1 MDSFLFYG
9 DYAKQIQS
17 ENLQQ
22 IIGGNQS
29 VLDAIQKAAVEEC
42 VSYLKQKYDISQALQ
57 ITPQH
62 NKTQTYKAGQT
73 VYLNAIVYSATST
86 YALGALVLQAGNVY
100 KCTTAITVA
109 EAFTAAKW
117 GLIGAQYTTYYAL
130 FPNQIFNYLAVYS
143 VGSQVFWKN
152 KVYTCRIAT
161 QILDH
166 EALLQIGRAES
177 EQIVN
182 VFPDDPIKGVQYW
195 GAGVPYSV
203 PANTEISNATYWTQG
218 DSRDQKLLT
227 ICIDIALY
235 HAHSR
240 ISPRNIPEFRAHRY
254 IGLPED
260 RISLAGRII
269 YPTYS
274 ALGWLQAAATGLD
287 ITPNLPTIQPKAG
300 QRIRFGGNMKNQNIY

>member
-42 VSYLKQKYDISQALQ
+42 ESYLKQKYDTSQALKA
-57 ITPQH
+57 TSQH
-62 NKTQTYKAGQT
+62 NKTLTYKAGQT
-73 VYLNAIVYSATST
+73 VYLNAVAYSATST
-86 YALGALVLQAGNVY
+86 YALGALVLQAGNIY
-100 KCTTAITVA
+100 RCTTAITVG
-109 EAFTAAKW
+109 EAFNATKW
-117 GLIGAQYTTYYAL
+117 GLVGLQYATYYAL

-143 VGSQVFWKN
+143 VGSQVFWKD
-152 KVYTCRIAT
+152 KIYTCKIAT

-177 EQIVN
+177 EQVVN
-182 VFPDDPIKGVQYW
+182 IFPDDPVKGVQYW
-195 GAGVPYSV
+195 DAGTSYSV
-203 PANTEISNATYWTQG
+203 PTNTEISNVNYWVQG
-218 DSRDQKLLT
+218 DNRDQKLLT

-240 ISPRNIPEFRAHRY
+240 ISPRNIPEFRVHRY
-254 IGLPED
+254 IGLSED
-260 RISLAGRII
+260 RILLAGRVI

-287 ITPNLPTIQPKAG
+287 ITPNMPVIQPKTG
-300 QRIRFGGNMKNQNIY
+300 QRIRFGGNMKNQNTY